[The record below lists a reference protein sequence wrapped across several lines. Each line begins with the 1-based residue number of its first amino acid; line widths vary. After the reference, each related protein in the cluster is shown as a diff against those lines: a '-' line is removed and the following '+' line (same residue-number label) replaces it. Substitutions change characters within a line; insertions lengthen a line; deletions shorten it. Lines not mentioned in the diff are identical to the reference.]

1 MLQFLKGNYKPSLYI
16 YIETKQMDDEIR
28 KIEDL
33 EDGSS
38 MYEFGPEILP
48 EREED
53 FYGNLAETLSEQ
65 SLKKLSAYL
74 LESIE
79 EDIEAR
85 RDWIESVETVKEY
98 LGFSL
103 EDVANIPFPQATRT
117 YDTTLSTALIR
128 FYATTRAELLP
139 QSGPAGVKINGN
151 NNEGMEAKG
160 AKVRDWLNYYLTVVD
175 EAYYS
180 DFERFLLY
188 LGLYGSGFKKVY
200 YDNLLQ
206 RPLSRFIIPQD
217 FIIDSD
223 CTSILESNRLTHVL
237 HLSKREIILNQ
248 ENNIYRKVEL
258 SYLKTGD
265 TTGVDNYDLDT
276 SEKKQDEINLDAY
289 TRRSLFP
296 IYEVHTYL
304 NLEDFLE
311 DGTTYD
317 TENTVPLPYIVVID
331 KITKEILS
339 IKRNWEESDP
349 DSKRI
354 NYFVQY
360 NYLPGFG
367 VYGIGLAHLI
377 GSNAISLTKLLRQ
390 LIDAGTFKNLPGGLR
405 AKGFKQQQNDLIVGP
420 GQFVEVDTGGI
431 PLGEAFMPLPYSEP
445 SQVLRELRME
455 LIQQT
460 KELSSTSEMGMLDSK
475 EDIATGTAVAFMEVN
490 NRIQS
495 AVLRSI
501 HHSLSRELLLIEQ
514 TFRKTLEYEQ
524 FTADGEAQEITND
537 DFNDEIKIIPIADP
551 ASNSTV
557 QRIMKAESVLQTA
570 SQDPQIHNMRNIF
583 KMVYKAQGMD
593 EEEIESILIP
603 DQQEEE
609 VLSLDPIS
617 ENINMLL
624 GKPVKAAIWQD
635 HAAHILT
642 HGLFANDNPELKPA
656 IAAHIKE
663 HEAYE
668 YLIKMQQ
675 MLGIEMPPL
684 EEIQNPEVQNR
695 IAMATANALNEQI
708 EQTGMNEEGAMQQQA
723 IDPNAVMMA
732 DIQQQ
737 AAETEAKERIA
748 KLKAETDI
756 FKAQLDFEKE
766 KAKIESDKE
775 IANLKTE
782 ADVFKTQLN
791 FEGEKAKLESNEDIA
806 ELKSETEITKQTITT
821 QGDYK

>member
-1 MLQFLKGNYKPSLYI
+1 
-16 YIETKQMDDEIR
+16 MDDDIR
-28 KIEDL
+28 EVEEL

-38 MYEFGPEILP
+38 VYEIGPEKREEEHIESFYENLSEILP
-48 EREED
+48 
-53 FYGNLAETLSEQ
+53 EQ

-151 NNEGMEAKG
+151 DNEEMEAKG
-160 AKVRDWLNYYLTVVD
+160 AKVRDWLNHYLTVVD

-248 ENNIYRKVEL
+248 ENNIYRNVEL

-265 TTGVDNYDLDT
+265 TTGVDNYDLET
-276 SEKKQDEINLDAY
+276 SETTKQDEVNLDAY

-304 NLEDFLE
+304 NLEDFLD
-311 DGTTYD
+311 DGMAHD

-349 DSKRI
+349 EMNRI

-501 HHSLSRELLLIEQ
+501 HYSLSRELQLIEQ
-514 TFRKTLEYEQ
+514 TFKKTLEYEQ
-524 FTADGEAQEITND
+524 FAAGGETHEITND
-537 DFNDEIKIIPIADP
+537 DFDDEIKIIPIADP

-557 QRIMKAESVLQTA
+557 QRIMKAESVLHTA

-593 EEEIESILIP
+593 EQEIESILIP
-603 DQQEEE
+603 DPNEEE

-617 ENINMLL
+617 ENINSLL
-624 GKPVKAAIWQD
+624 GKPIKAAIWQD
-635 HAAHILT
+635 HAAHKLT
-642 HGLFANDNPELKPA
+642 HGIFANDNPELKPVL
-656 IAAHIKE
+656 AAHIKE

-695 IAMATANALNEQI
+695 IAMATANALNEQM
-708 EQTGMNEEGAMQQQA
+708 EQNSMNGVGPAQQQP

-748 KLKAETDI
+748 NLKAETDI

-766 KAKIESDKE
+766 KAKIQSDKE

-806 ELKSETEITKQTITT
+806 ELKSETEITKQEIAANEKRE
-821 QGDYK
+821 QQIEII